1 MAQITT
7 QLENILR
14 KYIDELETHNFHVK
28 TAYLFG
34 SHSRGENSEYSDID
48 VALVSDQFEGNSF
61 LDKEKIRR
69 ITIDVDYHL
78 SPFPYK
84 TEDFTIEDL
93 FVKEILETGIKIV

>member
-7 QLENILR
+7 ELKNTLR
-14 KYIDELETHNFHVK
+14 RYIDELEKHKFHVK

-48 VALVSDQFEGNSF
+48 VALVSDQFEGNPF

-69 ITIDVDYHL
+69 ITIDVDYRI

-84 TEDFTIEDL
+84 TKDFTEDDL